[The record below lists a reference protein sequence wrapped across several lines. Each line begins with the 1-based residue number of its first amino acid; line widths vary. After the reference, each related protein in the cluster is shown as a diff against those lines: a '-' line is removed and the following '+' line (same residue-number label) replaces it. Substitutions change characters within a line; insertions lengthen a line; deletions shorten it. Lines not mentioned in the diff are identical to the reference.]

1 MAFTIPEDVLGTI
14 SKLSNYPN
22 RIERLRAA
30 QLKEKFDEDAKT
42 VMGAVKRLIKELG
55 METAAKNIGFEKT
68 TAVNASDVQSAIEAV
83 QAQIAGVSQ
92 AGIADAAITA
102 QKIAD
107 GAVTEDK
114 LASAAVTTQKLADRA
129 VTREKI
135 GALAVGWQ
143 EIGGDAVRTD
153 KIADEAVTAKK
164 LASAAVTT
172 QKLADRAV
180 TREKIGY
187 YAVSEAEMATFA
199 VTEGKI
205 ANYAVTEGKIKS
217 YAVTTDKIADAA
229 VTKQKLAEKCVTTDK
244 IADAEVTKQ
253 KLAEKCVTKEK
264 IDLESLVTHV
274 GYNSDGVAGRTINV
288 GGAGIL
294 LFIYGNSKYGFVFP
308 WGSVYAAYG
317 TATWQWQDKAN
328 IKFENGVLTFVTANA
343 WANEAGHTFVY
354 QML

>member
-14 SKLSNYPN
+14 SRLSNYPN

-55 METAAKNIGFEKT
+55 METAAKNIGFKKT

-92 AGIADAAITA
+92 SGIADAAITA

-107 GAVTEDK
+107 GAVTTQKIEDG
-114 LASAAVTTQKLADRA
+114 AVTTQKIEDGAATTPKIADGAVTTPKIADRA
-129 VTREKI
+129 VTE
-135 GALAVGWQ
+135 
-143 EIGGDAVRTD
+143 D
-153 KIADEAVTAKK
+153 
-164 LASAAVTT
+164 
-172 QKLADRAV
+172 
-180 TREKIGY
+180 KIGY
-187 YAVSEAEMATFA
+187 YAVGKDRLATFA
-199 VTEGKI
+199 VTENKI
-205 ANYAVTEGKIKS
+205 DNYAVTDGKIKS
-217 YAVTTDKIADAA
+217 YAVTTSKIANKAVGRDQIKDGAIGNEKLSSGA
-229 VTKQKLAEKCVTTDK
+229 VTEQKLA
-244 IADAEVTKQ
+244 A
-253 KLAEKCVTKEK
+253 KCVTKEK
-264 IDLESLVTHV
+264 VDLESLFTHV
-274 GYNSDGVAGRTINV
+274 GYNSDGAAGRTINV

-317 TATWQWQDKAN
+317 TATWQWQDKAD

>member
-55 METAAKNIGFEKT
+55 METAAKNIGFQKT

-92 AGIADAAITA
+92 SGIADAAITA

-107 GAVTEDK
+107 GAVTTQKIEDEAVTTPK
-114 LASAAVTTQKLADRA
+114 ITDGAVTTQKIADGAVTTPKIADRA
-129 VTREKI
+129 VTE
-135 GALAVGWQ
+135 
-143 EIGGDAVRTD
+143 D
-153 KIADEAVTAKK
+153 
-164 LASAAVTT
+164 
-172 QKLADRAV
+172 
-180 TREKIGY
+180 KIGY
-187 YAVSEAEMATFA
+187 YAVGESRIATFA
-199 VTEGKI
+199 VTENKI
-205 ANYAVTEGKIKS
+205 DNYAVTEDKIKS
-217 YAVTTDKIADAA
+217 YAVTTRKIANKAVGRDQIKDGAIGSEKLSSGA
-229 VTKQKLAEKCVTTDK
+229 VTEQKLAAKS
-244 IADAEVTKQ
+244 
-253 KLAEKCVTKEK
+253 VTKEK
-264 IDLESLVTHV
+264 VDLESLFTHV
-274 GYNSDGVAGRTINV
+274 GYNSDGAAGRTINV

-317 TATWQWQDKAN
+317 TATWQWQDKAD

>member
-55 METAAKNIGFEKT
+55 METAAKNIGFKKT
-68 TAVNASDVQSAIEAV
+68 TAVNASNVQSAIEAV
-83 QAQIAGVSQ
+83 QKQIAGVSQ
-92 AGIADAAITA
+92 SGIADAAITA

-107 GAVTEDK
+107 EAVTTPKIADGAVATQKIADGAVATSKIADGAVTTSKIADRAVTEDK
-114 LASAAVTTQKLADRA
+114 IGYYAVDESRIATFAVTEKKIDNYAVTESKIKSYAVTESKIANKAVGRDKIKDGAIGSEKLGGGAVTTQKLAA
-129 VTREKI
+129 
-135 GALAVGWQ
+135 
-143 EIGGDAVRTD
+143 
-153 KIADEAVTAKK
+153 
-164 LASAAVTT
+164 
-172 QKLADRAV
+172 
-180 TREKIGY
+180 
-187 YAVSEAEMATFA
+187 
-199 VTEGKI
+199 
-205 ANYAVTEGKIKS
+205 
-217 YAVTTDKIADAA
+217 
-229 VTKQKLAEKCVTTDK
+229 
-244 IADAEVTKQ
+244 
-253 KLAEKCVTKEK
+253 KCVTKEK
-264 IDLESLVTHV
+264 VDLESLVTHV
-274 GYNSDGVAGRTINV
+274 GYNSDGAAGRTINV

-317 TATWQWQDKAN
+317 TATWQWQDKAD

-343 WANEAGHTFVY
+343 WANEAGHNFVY

>member
-14 SKLSNYPN
+14 SRLSNYPN

-55 METAAKNIGFEKT
+55 METAAKNIGFKKT

-92 AGIADAAITA
+92 SGIADAAITA

-107 GAVTEDK
+107 GAVTTPKITDG
-114 LASAAVTTQKLADRA
+114 AVTTQKIEDEAATTPKIADGA
-129 VTREKI
+129 VT
-135 GALAVGWQ
+135 
-143 EIGGDAVRTD
+143 TP
-153 KIADEAVTAKK
+153 KIADEAVTE
-164 LASAAVTT
+164 
-172 QKLADRAV
+172 D
-180 TREKIGY
+180 KIGY
-187 YAVSEAEMATFA
+187 YAVGESRIATFA
-199 VTEGKI
+199 VTENKI
-205 ANYAVTEGKIKS
+205 DNYAVTEDKIKS
-217 YAVTTDKIADAA
+217 YAVTTRKIANKAVGRDQIKDGAIGSEKLSSGA
-229 VTKQKLAEKCVTTDK
+229 VTEQKLA
-244 IADAEVTKQ
+244 A
-253 KLAEKCVTKEK
+253 KCVTKEK
-264 IDLESLVTHV
+264 VDLESLFTHV
-274 GYNSDGVAGRTINV
+274 GYNSDGAAGRTINV
-288 GGAGIL
+288 GGASIL

-317 TATWQWQDKAN
+317 TATWQWQDKAD

>member
-14 SKLSNYPN
+14 SRLSNYPN

-55 METAAKNIGFEKT
+55 METAAKNIGFKKT

-92 AGIADAAITA
+92 SGIADAAITA

-107 GAVTEDK
+107 GAVTTQKIEDGAVTMQK
-114 LASAAVTTQKLADRA
+114 IEDGAATTPKIADGAVTTPKIADRA
-129 VTREKI
+129 VTE
-135 GALAVGWQ
+135 
-143 EIGGDAVRTD
+143 D
-153 KIADEAVTAKK
+153 
-164 LASAAVTT
+164 
-172 QKLADRAV
+172 
-180 TREKIGY
+180 KIGY
-187 YAVSEAEMATFA
+187 YAVGKDRLATFA
-199 VTEGKI
+199 VTENKI
-205 ANYAVTEGKIKS
+205 DNYAVTEGKIKS
-217 YAVTTDKIADAA
+217 YAVTTSKIANKAVGRDQIKDGAIGSEKLSSGA
-229 VTKQKLAEKCVTTDK
+229 VTEQKLA
-244 IADAEVTKQ
+244 A
-253 KLAEKCVTKEK
+253 KCVTKEK
-264 IDLESLVTHV
+264 VDLESLFTHV
-274 GYNSDGVAGRTINV
+274 GYNSDGAAGRTINV

-317 TATWQWQDKAN
+317 TATWQWQDKAD

>member
-107 GAVTEDK
+107 GAVATPKIADG
-114 LASAAVTTQKLADRA
+114 AVTTP
-129 VTREKI
+129 
-135 GALAVGWQ
+135 
-143 EIGGDAVRTD
+143 
-153 KIADEAVTAKK
+153 KIADEAVTE
-164 LASAAVTT
+164 
-172 QKLADRAV
+172 D
-180 TREKIGY
+180 KIGY
-187 YAVSEAEMATFA
+187 YAVGESRIATFA
-199 VTEGKI
+199 VTEHKI
-205 ANYAVTEGKIKS
+205 ANYAVTEDKIKS
-217 YAVTTDKIADAA
+217 YAVTTRKIANKAVGRDQIKDGAIGSEKLSGGA
-229 VTKQKLAEKCVTTDK
+229 VTAQKLAAKS
-244 IADAEVTKQ
+244 
-253 KLAEKCVTKEK
+253 VTKEK
-264 IDLESLVTHV
+264 VDLESLFTHM
-274 GYNSDGVAGRTINV
+274 GYNSDGAAGRTINV

-317 TATWQWQDKAN
+317 TATWQWQDKAE

>member
-55 METAAKNIGFEKT
+55 METAAKNIGFKKT

-92 AGIADAAITA
+92 SGIADAAITA

-107 GAVTEDK
+107 GAVTTPKIEDG
-114 LASAAVTTQKLADRA
+114 AVTTQKIEDGAVTTPKIADGAVTTPKIADRA
-129 VTREKI
+129 VTE
-135 GALAVGWQ
+135 
-143 EIGGDAVRTD
+143 D
-153 KIADEAVTAKK
+153 
-164 LASAAVTT
+164 
-172 QKLADRAV
+172 
-180 TREKIGY
+180 KIGY
-187 YAVSEAEMATFA
+187 YAVGKDRLATFA
-199 VTEGKI
+199 VTENKI
-205 ANYAVTEGKIKS
+205 DNYAVTECKIKS
-217 YAVTTDKIADAA
+217 YAVTTSKIANKAVGRDQIKDGAIGSEKLSSGA
-229 VTKQKLAEKCVTTDK
+229 VTEQKLA
-244 IADAEVTKQ
+244 A
-253 KLAEKCVTKEK
+253 KCVTKEK
-264 IDLESLVTHV
+264 VDLESLFTHV
-274 GYNSDGVAGRTINV
+274 GYNSDGAAGRTINV

-317 TATWQWQDKAN
+317 TATWQWQDKAD

>member
-14 SKLSNYPN
+14 SRLSNYPN

-55 METAAKNIGFEKT
+55 METAAKNIGFKKT

-92 AGIADAAITA
+92 SGIADAAITA

-107 GAVTEDK
+107 GAVTTPKITDG
-114 LASAAVTTQKLADRA
+114 AVTTQKIEDGAVTTPKIADGAVTTPKIADRA
-129 VTREKI
+129 VTE
-135 GALAVGWQ
+135 
-143 EIGGDAVRTD
+143 D
-153 KIADEAVTAKK
+153 
-164 LASAAVTT
+164 
-172 QKLADRAV
+172 
-180 TREKIGY
+180 KIGY
-187 YAVSEAEMATFA
+187 YAVGKDRLATFA
-199 VTEGKI
+199 VTENKI
-205 ANYAVTEGKIKS
+205 DNYAVTEDKIKS
-217 YAVTTDKIADAA
+217 YAVTTRKIANKAVGRDQIKDGAIGSEKLSSGA
-229 VTKQKLAEKCVTTDK
+229 VTEQKLA
-244 IADAEVTKQ
+244 A
-253 KLAEKCVTKEK
+253 KCVTKEK
-264 IDLESLVTHV
+264 VDLESLFTHV
-274 GYNSDGVAGRTINV
+274 GYNSDGAAGRTINV

-317 TATWQWQDKAN
+317 TATWQWQDKAD

>member
-14 SKLSNYPN
+14 SRLSNYPN

-55 METAAKNIGFEKT
+55 METAAKNIGFKKT

-92 AGIADAAITA
+92 SGIADAAITA

-107 GAVTEDK
+107 GAVTTQKIEDG
-114 LASAAVTTQKLADRA
+114 AVTTPKIEDGAATTPKIADGAVTTPKIADRA
-129 VTREKI
+129 VTE
-135 GALAVGWQ
+135 
-143 EIGGDAVRTD
+143 D
-153 KIADEAVTAKK
+153 
-164 LASAAVTT
+164 
-172 QKLADRAV
+172 
-180 TREKIGY
+180 KIGY
-187 YAVSEAEMATFA
+187 YAVGKDRLATFA
-199 VTEGKI
+199 VTENKI
-205 ANYAVTEGKIKS
+205 DNYAVTEDKIKS
-217 YAVTTDKIADAA
+217 YAVTTRKIANKAVGRDQIKDGAIGSEKLSSGA
-229 VTKQKLAEKCVTTDK
+229 VTEQKLA
-244 IADAEVTKQ
+244 A
-253 KLAEKCVTKEK
+253 KCVTKEK
-264 IDLESLVTHV
+264 VDLESLFTHV
-274 GYNSDGVAGRTINV
+274 GYNSDGAAGRTINV

-317 TATWQWQDKAN
+317 TATWQWQDKAD

>member
-55 METAAKNIGFEKT
+55 METAAKNIGFKKT

-92 AGIADAAITA
+92 SGIADAAITA

-107 GAVTEDK
+107 GAVTTQKIEDG
-114 LASAAVTTQKLADRA
+114 AVTTQKIEDGAATTPKIADGAVTTPKIADRA
-129 VTREKI
+129 VTE
-135 GALAVGWQ
+135 
-143 EIGGDAVRTD
+143 D
-153 KIADEAVTAKK
+153 
-164 LASAAVTT
+164 
-172 QKLADRAV
+172 
-180 TREKIGY
+180 KIGY
-187 YAVSEAEMATFA
+187 YAVGKDRLATFA
-199 VTEGKI
+199 VTENKI
-205 ANYAVTEGKIKS
+205 DNYAVTESKIKS
-217 YAVTTDKIADAA
+217 YAVTTSKIANKAVGRDQIKDGAIGSEKLSSGA
-229 VTKQKLAEKCVTTDK
+229 VTAQKLA
-244 IADAEVTKQ
+244 A
-253 KLAEKCVTKEK
+253 KCVTKEK
-264 IDLESLVTHV
+264 VDLESLYTNV
-274 GYNSDGVAGRTINV
+274 GYNSDGAAGRTINV

-317 TATWQWQDKAN
+317 TATWQWQDKAD

-343 WANEAGHTFVY
+343 WANEAGHTFAY

>member
-14 SKLSNYPN
+14 SRLSNYPN

-55 METAAKNIGFEKT
+55 METAAKNIGFKKT

-92 AGIADAAITA
+92 SGIADAAITA

-107 GAVTEDK
+107 GAVTTQKIEDG
-114 LASAAVTTQKLADRA
+114 AVTTQKIEDGAATTPKIADGAVTTPKIADRA
-129 VTREKI
+129 VTE
-135 GALAVGWQ
+135 
-143 EIGGDAVRTD
+143 D
-153 KIADEAVTAKK
+153 
-164 LASAAVTT
+164 
-172 QKLADRAV
+172 
-180 TREKIGY
+180 KIGY
-187 YAVSEAEMATFA
+187 YAVGKDRLATFA
-199 VTEGKI
+199 VTENKI
-205 ANYAVTEGKIKS
+205 DNYAVTEDKIKS
-217 YAVTTDKIADAA
+217 YAVTTRKIANKAVGRDQIKDGAIGSEKLSSGA
-229 VTKQKLAEKCVTTDK
+229 VTEQKLA
-244 IADAEVTKQ
+244 A
-253 KLAEKCVTKEK
+253 KCVTKEK
-264 IDLESLVTHV
+264 VDLESLFTHV
-274 GYNSDGVAGRTINV
+274 GYNSDGAAGRTINV

-317 TATWQWQDKAN
+317 TATWQWQDKAD

>member
-55 METAAKNIGFEKT
+55 METAAKNIGFQKT

-107 GAVTEDK
+107 GAVTTPKITDE
-114 LASAAVTTQKLADRA
+114 AVTTQKI
-129 VTREKI
+129 E
-135 GALAVGWQ
+135 
-143 EIGGDAVRTD
+143 
-153 KIADEAVTAKK
+153 DEAVTTPKIADG
-164 LASAAVTT
+164 AVTT
-172 QKLADRAV
+172 PKIAYEAV
-180 TREKIGY
+180 TEDKIGY
-187 YAVSEAEMATFA
+187 YAVGESRIATFA
-199 VTEGKI
+199 VTEKKI
-205 ANYAVTEGKIKS
+205 ANYAVTESKIRS
-217 YAVTTDKIADAA
+217 YAVTESKIADKAVGRGKIQDGAIASEKLSSGA
-229 VTKQKLAEKCVTTDK
+229 VTAQKLAAKS
-244 IADAEVTKQ
+244 
-253 KLAEKCVTKEK
+253 VTKEK
-264 IDLESLVTHV
+264 VDLESLVTHV
-274 GYNSDGVAGRTINV
+274 GYNSDGAAGRTINV

-317 TATWQWQDKAN
+317 TATWKWQDKAD

>member
-55 METAAKNIGFEKT
+55 METAAKNIGFKKT

-92 AGIADAAITA
+92 SGIADAAITA

-107 GAVTEDK
+107 GAVTTPKITDG
-114 LASAAVTTQKLADRA
+114 AVTTPKITDEAVTTPKIADGAVTTPKIADRA
-129 VTREKI
+129 VTE
-135 GALAVGWQ
+135 
-143 EIGGDAVRTD
+143 D
-153 KIADEAVTAKK
+153 
-164 LASAAVTT
+164 
-172 QKLADRAV
+172 
-180 TREKIGY
+180 KIGY
-187 YAVSEAEMATFA
+187 YAVGESRIATFA
-199 VTEGKI
+199 VTENKI
-205 ANYAVTEGKIKS
+205 DNYAVTEDKIKS
-217 YAVTTDKIADAA
+217 YAVTTRKIANKAVGRDQIKDGAIGSEKLSSGA
-229 VTKQKLAEKCVTTDK
+229 VTEQKLA
-244 IADAEVTKQ
+244 A
-253 KLAEKCVTKEK
+253 KCVTKEK
-264 IDLESLVTHV
+264 VDLGSLFTHV
-274 GYNSDGVAGRTINV
+274 GYNSDGAAGRTINV

-317 TATWQWQDKAN
+317 TATWQWQDKAD

>member
-14 SKLSNYPN
+14 SRLSNYPN

-55 METAAKNIGFEKT
+55 METAAKNIGFKKT

-92 AGIADAAITA
+92 SGIADAAITA

-107 GAVTEDK
+107 GAVTTQKIEDG
-114 LASAAVTTQKLADRA
+114 AVTTQKIADGAVTTPKIADRA
-129 VTREKI
+129 VTE
-135 GALAVGWQ
+135 
-143 EIGGDAVRTD
+143 D
-153 KIADEAVTAKK
+153 
-164 LASAAVTT
+164 
-172 QKLADRAV
+172 
-180 TREKIGY
+180 KIGY
-187 YAVSEAEMATFA
+187 YAVGKDRLATFA
-199 VTEGKI
+199 VTENKI
-205 ANYAVTEGKIKS
+205 DNYAVTEGKIKS
-217 YAVTTDKIADAA
+217 YAVTTSKIADKAVGRDQIKDGAIGSEKLSSGA
-229 VTKQKLAEKCVTTDK
+229 VTAQKLA
-244 IADAEVTKQ
+244 A
-253 KLAEKCVTKEK
+253 KCVTKEK
-264 IDLESLVTHV
+264 VDLESLFTHV
-274 GYNSDGVAGRTINV
+274 GYNSDGAAGRTINV

-317 TATWQWQDKAN
+317 TATWQWQDKAD

>member
-55 METAAKNIGFEKT
+55 METAAKNIGFQKT

-92 AGIADAAITA
+92 SGIADAAITA

-107 GAVTEDK
+107 GAVTTQKIEDEAVTTPK
-114 LASAAVTTQKLADRA
+114 ITDGAVTTQKIADGAVTTPKIADRA
-129 VTREKI
+129 VTE
-135 GALAVGWQ
+135 
-143 EIGGDAVRTD
+143 D
-153 KIADEAVTAKK
+153 
-164 LASAAVTT
+164 
-172 QKLADRAV
+172 
-180 TREKIGY
+180 KIGY
-187 YAVSEAEMATFA
+187 YAVGESRIATFA
-199 VTEGKI
+199 VTENKI
-205 ANYAVTEGKIKS
+205 DNYAVTEDKIKS
-217 YAVTTDKIADAA
+217 YAVTTRKIANKAVGRDQIKDGAIGSEKLSSGA
-229 VTKQKLAEKCVTTDK
+229 VTEQKLA
-244 IADAEVTKQ
+244 A
-253 KLAEKCVTKEK
+253 KCVTKEK
-264 IDLESLVTHV
+264 VDLESLFTHV
-274 GYNSDGVAGRTINV
+274 GYNSDGAAGRTINV

-317 TATWQWQDKAN
+317 TATWQWQDKAD

>member
-14 SKLSNYPN
+14 SRLSNYPN

-55 METAAKNIGFEKT
+55 METAAKNIGFKKT

-92 AGIADAAITA
+92 SGIADAAITA

-107 GAVTEDK
+107 GAVTTQKITDG
-114 LASAAVTTQKLADRA
+114 AVTTQKIEDGAVTTPKIADGAVTTPKIADRA
-129 VTREKI
+129 VTE
-135 GALAVGWQ
+135 
-143 EIGGDAVRTD
+143 D
-153 KIADEAVTAKK
+153 
-164 LASAAVTT
+164 
-172 QKLADRAV
+172 
-180 TREKIGY
+180 KIGY
-187 YAVSEAEMATFA
+187 YAVGKDRLATFA
-199 VTEGKI
+199 VTENKI
-205 ANYAVTEGKIKS
+205 DNYAVTEDKIKS
-217 YAVTTDKIADAA
+217 YAVTTRKIANKAVGRDQIKDGAIGSEKLSSGA
-229 VTKQKLAEKCVTTDK
+229 VTEQKLAAKS
-244 IADAEVTKQ
+244 
-253 KLAEKCVTKEK
+253 VTKEK
-264 IDLESLVTHV
+264 VDLESLFTHV
-274 GYNSDGVAGRTINV
+274 GYNSDGAAGRTINV

-317 TATWQWQDKAN
+317 TATWQWQDKAD

>member
-1 MAFTIPEDVLGTI
+1 MIPEDVLGTI
-14 SKLSNYPN
+14 SKLRNYPN

-55 METAAKNIGFEKT
+55 METAAKNIGFQKT

-107 GAVTEDK
+107 GAVTTPKITDE
-114 LASAAVTTQKLADRA
+114 AVTTQKIEDEA
-129 VTREKI
+129 VTTPKI
-135 GALAVGWQ
+135 ADGAVTTQ
-143 EIGGDAVRTD
+143 
-153 KIADEAVTAKK
+153 KIADEAVKE
-164 LASAAVTT
+164 
-172 QKLADRAV
+172 D
-180 TREKIGY
+180 KIGY
-187 YAVSEAEMATFA
+187 YAVGESRIATFA
-199 VTEGKI
+199 VTEKKI
-205 ANYAVTEGKIKS
+205 ANYAVTESKIRS
-217 YAVTTDKIADAA
+217 YAVTESKIADKAVGRGKIKDGAIASEKLSSGA
-229 VTKQKLAEKCVTTDK
+229 VTAQKLAAKS
-244 IADAEVTKQ
+244 
-253 KLAEKCVTKEK
+253 VTKEK
-264 IDLESLVTHV
+264 VDLESLVTHV
-274 GYNSDGVAGRTINV
+274 GYNSDGAAGRTINV

-317 TATWQWQDKAN
+317 TATWQWQDKAD

>member
-14 SKLSNYPN
+14 SRLSNYPN

-30 QLKEKFDEDAKT
+30 QLKEKFDEDAKI

-55 METAAKNIGFEKT
+55 METAAKNIGFQKT

-83 QAQIAGVSQ
+83 QEQIAGVSQ
-92 AGIADAAITA
+92 SGIADAAITA

-107 GAVTEDK
+107 GAVTTQKIEDE
-114 LASAAVTTQKLADRA
+114 AVTTPKITDGAATTPKIADGAVTTPKIADRA
-129 VTREKI
+129 VTE
-135 GALAVGWQ
+135 
-143 EIGGDAVRTD
+143 D
-153 KIADEAVTAKK
+153 
-164 LASAAVTT
+164 
-172 QKLADRAV
+172 
-180 TREKIGY
+180 KIGY
-187 YAVSEAEMATFA
+187 YAVGKDRLATFA
-199 VTEGKI
+199 VTENKI
-205 ANYAVTEGKIKS
+205 DNYAVTESKIKS
-217 YAVTTDKIADAA
+217 YAVTTRKIANKAVGRDQIKDGAIGSEKLSSGA
-229 VTKQKLAEKCVTTDK
+229 VTEQKLA
-244 IADAEVTKQ
+244 A
-253 KLAEKCVTKEK
+253 KCVTKEK
-264 IDLESLVTHV
+264 VDLESLFTNV
-274 GYNSDGVAGRTINV
+274 GYNSDGAAGRTINV

-317 TATWQWQDKAN
+317 TATWQWQDKAD

>member
-55 METAAKNIGFEKT
+55 METAAKNIGFKKT

-92 AGIADAAITA
+92 SGIADAAITA

-107 GAVTEDK
+107 GAVTTPKITDG
-114 LASAAVTTQKLADRA
+114 AVTTPKITDEAVTTPKIADGAVTTPKIADRA
-129 VTREKI
+129 VTE
-135 GALAVGWQ
+135 
-143 EIGGDAVRTD
+143 D
-153 KIADEAVTAKK
+153 
-164 LASAAVTT
+164 
-172 QKLADRAV
+172 
-180 TREKIGY
+180 KIGY
-187 YAVSEAEMATFA
+187 YAVGKDRLATFA
-199 VTEGKI
+199 VTENKI
-205 ANYAVTEGKIKS
+205 DNYAVTEDKIKS
-217 YAVTTDKIADAA
+217 YAVTTRKIANKAVGRDQIKDGAIGSEKLSSGA
-229 VTKQKLAEKCVTTDK
+229 VTEQKLA
-244 IADAEVTKQ
+244 A
-253 KLAEKCVTKEK
+253 KCVTKEK
-264 IDLESLVTHV
+264 VDLESLFTHV
-274 GYNSDGVAGRTINV
+274 GYNSDGAAGRTINV

-317 TATWQWQDKAN
+317 TATWQWQDKAD

>member
-42 VMGAVKRLIKELG
+42 VMGAVKRLVKELG
-55 METAAKNIGFEKT
+55 METAAKNIGFKKT
-68 TAVNASDVQSAIEAV
+68 TAVDASDVQSAIEAV

-92 AGIADAAITA
+92 SGIADAAITA

-107 GAVTEDK
+107 GAVTTLKIADE
-114 LASAAVTTQKLADRA
+114 AMTTS
-129 VTREKI
+129 
-135 GALAVGWQ
+135 
-143 EIGGDAVRTD
+143 
-153 KIADEAVTAKK
+153 KIADEAVTTSKI
-164 LASAAVTT
+164 
-172 QKLADRAV
+172 ADRVV
-180 TREKIGY
+180 TEDKIGY
-187 YAVSEAEMATFA
+187 YAVGESRIATFA
-199 VTEGKI
+199 VTEHKI
-205 ANYAVTEGKIKS
+205 ANYAVTEDKIKS
-217 YAVTTDKIADAA
+217 YAVTASKIANRAVGRDQIKDGAIGSEKLGSGA
-229 VTKQKLAEKCVTTDK
+229 VTAQKLA
-244 IADAEVTKQ
+244 A
-253 KLAEKCVTKEK
+253 KCVTKEK

-274 GYNSDGVAGRTINV
+274 GYNSDGAAGRTINV
-288 GGAGIL
+288 GGAGVL

-317 TATWQWQDKAN
+317 TATWQWQDKAD

>member
-30 QLKEKFDEDAKT
+30 QLKEKFDEDAKI

-55 METAAKNIGFEKT
+55 METAAKNIGFKKT

-107 GAVTEDK
+107 GAVTTPKITDG
-114 LASAAVTTQKLADRA
+114 AVTTQKIEDEAVTTPKITDGAVTTQKIADRA
-129 VTREKI
+129 VTR
-135 GALAVGWQ
+135 
-143 EIGGDAVRTD
+143 D
-153 KIADEAVTAKK
+153 
-164 LASAAVTT
+164 
-172 QKLADRAV
+172 
-180 TREKIGY
+180 KIGY
-187 YAVSEAEMATFA
+187 YAVDESRIATFA
-199 VTEGKI
+199 VTEKKI
-205 ANYAVTEGKIKS
+205 DNYAVTEGKIKS
-217 YAVTTDKIADAA
+217 YAVTESKIANKAVGRDKIKDGAIGNEKLSSGA
-229 VTKQKLAEKCVTTDK
+229 VTAQKLAAKS
-244 IADAEVTKQ
+244 
-253 KLAEKCVTKEK
+253 VTKEK
-264 IDLESLVTHV
+264 VDLESLFTHV
-274 GYNSDGVAGRTINV
+274 GYNSDGAAGRTINV

-317 TATWQWQDKAN
+317 TATWQWQDKAD

>member
-55 METAAKNIGFEKT
+55 METAAKNIGFKKT

-92 AGIADAAITA
+92 SGIADAAITA

-107 GAVTEDK
+107 GAVTTPK
-114 LASAAVTTQKLADRA
+114 IADRA
-129 VTREKI
+129 VTE
-135 GALAVGWQ
+135 
-143 EIGGDAVRTD
+143 D
-153 KIADEAVTAKK
+153 
-164 LASAAVTT
+164 
-172 QKLADRAV
+172 
-180 TREKIGY
+180 KIGY
-187 YAVSEAEMATFA
+187 YAVGKDRLATFA
-199 VTEGKI
+199 VTENKI
-205 ANYAVTEGKIKS
+205 DNYAVTEDKIKS
-217 YAVTTDKIADAA
+217 YAVTTRKIANKAVGRDQIKDGAIGSEKLSSGA
-229 VTKQKLAEKCVTTDK
+229 VTEQKLAAKS
-244 IADAEVTKQ
+244 
-253 KLAEKCVTKEK
+253 VTKEK
-264 IDLESLVTHV
+264 VDLESLFTHV
-274 GYNSDGVAGRTINV
+274 GYNSDGAAGRTINV

-317 TATWQWQDKAN
+317 TATWQWQDKAD

>member
-55 METAAKNIGFEKT
+55 METAAKNIGFQKT

-83 QAQIAGVSQ
+83 QTQIAGVSQ
-92 AGIADAAITA
+92 SGIADAAITA

-107 GAVTEDK
+107 GAVT
-114 LASAAVTTQKLADRA
+114 T
-129 VTREKI
+129 I
-135 GALAVGWQ
+135 
-143 EIGGDAVRTD
+143 
-153 KIADEAVTAKK
+153 KIADEAVTTPKIADG
-164 LASAAVTT
+164 AVTT
-172 QKLADRAV
+172 SKIADGAVTTSKIADRAV
-180 TREKIGY
+180 TEDKIGY
-187 YAVSEAEMATFA
+187 YAVGESRLATFA
-199 VTEGKI
+199 VTEKKI
-205 ANYAVTEGKIKS
+205 ANYAVTEDKIKN
-217 YAVTTDKIADAA
+217 YAVTTRKIANKAVGRDQIKDGAIGSEKLSSGA
-229 VTKQKLAEKCVTTDK
+229 VTAQKLAAKS
-244 IADAEVTKQ
+244 
-253 KLAEKCVTKEK
+253 VTKEK
-264 IDLESLVTHV
+264 VDLESLVTHM
-274 GYNSDGVAGRTINV
+274 GYNSDGAAGRTINV
-288 GGAGIL
+288 GGAGVL

-317 TATWQWQDKAN
+317 TATWQWQDKAD

>member
-55 METAAKNIGFEKT
+55 METAAKNIGFKKT

-92 AGIADAAITA
+92 SGIADAAITA

-107 GAVTEDK
+107 GAVTTQKIEDG
-114 LASAAVTTQKLADRA
+114 AVTTPKIADGAVTTPKIADRA
-129 VTREKI
+129 VTE
-135 GALAVGWQ
+135 
-143 EIGGDAVRTD
+143 D
-153 KIADEAVTAKK
+153 
-164 LASAAVTT
+164 
-172 QKLADRAV
+172 
-180 TREKIGY
+180 KIGY
-187 YAVSEAEMATFA
+187 YAVGKDRLATFA
-199 VTEGKI
+199 VTENKI
-205 ANYAVTEGKIKS
+205 DNYAVTESKIKS
-217 YAVTTDKIADAA
+217 YAVTTSKIANKAVGRDQIKDGAIGSEKLSSGA
-229 VTKQKLAEKCVTTDK
+229 VTEQKLA
-244 IADAEVTKQ
+244 A
-253 KLAEKCVTKEK
+253 KCVTKEK
-264 IDLESLVTHV
+264 VDLESLFTHV
-274 GYNSDGVAGRTINV
+274 GYNSDGAAGRTINV

-317 TATWQWQDKAN
+317 TATWQWQDKAD

>member
-55 METAAKNIGFEKT
+55 METAAKNIGFKKT

-92 AGIADAAITA
+92 SGIADAAITA

-107 GAVTEDK
+107 GAVTTQKIEDG
-114 LASAAVTTQKLADRA
+114 AVTTQKIEDGAATTPKIADGAVTTPKIADRA
-129 VTREKI
+129 VTE
-135 GALAVGWQ
+135 
-143 EIGGDAVRTD
+143 D
-153 KIADEAVTAKK
+153 
-164 LASAAVTT
+164 
-172 QKLADRAV
+172 
-180 TREKIGY
+180 KIGY
-187 YAVSEAEMATFA
+187 YAVGKDRLATFA
-199 VTEGKI
+199 VTENKI
-205 ANYAVTEGKIKS
+205 DNYAVTESKIKS
-217 YAVTTDKIADAA
+217 YAVTTSKIANKAVGRDQIKDGAIGSEKLSSGA
-229 VTKQKLAEKCVTTDK
+229 VTAQKLA
-244 IADAEVTKQ
+244 A
-253 KLAEKCVTKEK
+253 KCVTKEK
-264 IDLESLVTHV
+264 VDLESLFTHV
-274 GYNSDGVAGRTINV
+274 GYNSDGAAGRTINV
-288 GGAGIL
+288 GGTGIL

-317 TATWQWQDKAN
+317 TATWQWQDKAD

>member
-55 METAAKNIGFEKT
+55 METAAKNIGFKKT

-107 GAVTEDK
+107 GAVT
-114 LASAAVTTQKLADRA
+114 TP
-129 VTREKI
+129 
-135 GALAVGWQ
+135 
-143 EIGGDAVRTD
+143 
-153 KIADEAVTAKK
+153 KIADEAVTTPKIADGAVTTPKITDG
-164 LASAAVTT
+164 AVTT
-172 QKLADRAV
+172 QKIADRAV
-180 TREKIGY
+180 TEDKIGY
-187 YAVSEAEMATFA
+187 YAVGESRIATFA
-199 VTEGKI
+199 VTEMKI
-205 ANYAVTEGKIKS
+205 DNYAVTERKIKS
-217 YAVTTDKIADAA
+217 YAVTASKIADKAVGRGKIEDGAIVSEKLSSGA
-229 VTKQKLAEKCVTTDK
+229 VTAQKLA
-244 IADAEVTKQ
+244 A
-253 KLAEKCVTKEK
+253 KCVTKEK
-264 IDLESLVTHV
+264 VDLESLVTHV
-274 GYNSDGVAGRTINV
+274 GYNSDGAAGRTINV

-317 TATWQWQDKAN
+317 TATWQWQDKTD

-343 WANEAGHTFVY
+343 WANEPGHTFVY

>member
-30 QLKEKFDEDAKT
+30 QLKEKFDEDAKI

-55 METAAKNIGFEKT
+55 METAAKNIGFKKT
-68 TAVNASDVQSAIEAV
+68 TAVNASNVQSAIEAV

-92 AGIADAAITA
+92 SGIADAAITA

-107 GAVTEDK
+107 EAVTTPKITDGAVATQKIADGAVATSKIADGAVTTSK
-114 LASAAVTTQKLADRA
+114 IADRA
-129 VTREKI
+129 VTE
-135 GALAVGWQ
+135 
-143 EIGGDAVRTD
+143 D
-153 KIADEAVTAKK
+153 
-164 LASAAVTT
+164 
-172 QKLADRAV
+172 
-180 TREKIGY
+180 KIGY
-187 YAVSEAEMATFA
+187 YAVGESRLATFA
-199 VTEGKI
+199 VTEMKI
-205 ANYAVTEGKIKS
+205 DNYAVTEGKIKS
-217 YAVTTDKIADAA
+217 YAVTESKIANKAVGRDKIKDGAIGSEKLGGGA
-229 VTKQKLAEKCVTTDK
+229 VTTQKLA
-244 IADAEVTKQ
+244 A
-253 KLAEKCVTKEK
+253 KCVTKEK
-264 IDLESLVTHV
+264 VDLESLVTHV
-274 GYNSDGVAGRTINV
+274 GYNSDGAAGRTINV

-317 TATWQWQDKAN
+317 TATWQWQDKAD